1 MGLGIDLHGIAG
13 VDARIG
19 QMDDRLVQAN
29 KHLGTLIRRATR
41 VTVPIVG
48 SIVGDQA
55 GTVATMLPG
64 PEGGVEWHVR
74 RISFAPQLTASVAA
88 QGTLIVGRGT
98 GLALKS
104 QGSGDVVGIGG
115 GNQSFQF
122 IEITRTTTVPNALLF
137 SNTQCVIRYPMNL
150 IVVWVSGGGQ
160 LVIDGDAE
168 EIPVGRLALAE
179 A

>member
-1 MGLGIDLHGIAG
+1 MGLGLGAGIDVQLGEVSASMKRSERHLQTIAKR
-13 VDARIG
+13 AR
-19 QMDDRLVQAN
+19 V
-29 KHLGTLIRRATR
+29 
-41 VTVPIVG
+41 VTVPLVG
-48 SIVGDQA
+48 SILGDQA
-55 GTVATMLPG
+55 GTVATMIGG

-74 RISFAPQLTASVAA
+74 RISFAPQLTASVSA
-88 QGTLIVGRGT
+88 QGTLIVGKGT

-115 GNQSFQF
+115 GQQSFQF

-168 EIPVGRLALAE
+168 ELPTGRPAPETA
-179 A
+179 